1 MNLNFE
7 ASHRECERFV
17 QFYYNKVPSVV
28 TRMPLEPKQKV
39 QHHLAKVYNY
49 YFDETASG
57 TVFFQ
62 FNKRLEFDVRRGDFN
77 EIAALD
83 LALTTNAVNIDYK
96 NHCMTGIS
104 KPESMDLSE

>member
-1 MNLNFE
+1 VNDLYN
-7 ASHRECERFV
+7 SIT
-17 QFYYNKVPSVV
+17 NKVPSVV
-28 TRMPLEPKQKV
+28 SRMPLETKAESTTSFGKSV
-39 QHHLAKVYNY
+39 NY